1 MFHLK
6 AWSGNLGKKHEGTRQ
21 MHAKNLNSEAGHLKE
36 VYDMGIFYL
45 LVKIHL
51 PFANPKFFV
60 CL

>member
-1 MFHLK
+1 
-6 AWSGNLGKKHEGTRQ
+6 